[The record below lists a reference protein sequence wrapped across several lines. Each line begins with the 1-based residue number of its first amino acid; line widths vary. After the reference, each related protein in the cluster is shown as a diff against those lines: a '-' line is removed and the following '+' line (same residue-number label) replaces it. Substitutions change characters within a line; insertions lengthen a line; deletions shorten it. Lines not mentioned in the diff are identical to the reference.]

1 MITMQELKPAIDI
14 IKEFEGLKLEAYL
27 CPANVWTIGYG
38 TTVYPNGQKVK
49 QGDRC
54 TKEQADAYL
63 SHSLIRFVG
72 DLLYLV
78 RVKVTKNQECA
89 LISFIYNLGTTNLQS
104 STLLK
109 KLNKE
114 DFAGAALE
122 FLKWNKA
129 GGKVLAGLV
138 RRRKMEMDLFNK
150 T

>member
-38 TTVYPNGQKVK
+38 TTVYPNGVKVK

-54 TKEQADAYL
+54 TKEQADLYL
-63 SHSLIRFVG
+63 LADVLKFQGHV
-72 DLLYLV
+72 LYLV
-78 RVKVTKNQECA
+78 TAELTKNKFCA
-89 LISFIYNLGTTNLQS
+89 LLSFTYNVGPENLKK

-109 KLNKE
+109 KLNKK

-138 RRRKMEMDLFNK
+138 RRRKMEMDLFNRA
-150 T
+150 